1 MTRFDATLKKR
12 TDRRNRRHDFPELKF
27 VQDGGFTGGIETNL
41 CTFSARVRKK
51 NESLRSVH
59 RETKEIPRNRPK
71 TRAQNSTLSK
81 RRDPA
86 TKRGGRCSIASDLP
100 AREFDPAFSSGRGAL
115 RPPARALGV
124 CNSNPILSPFIY
136 TSSSIIEMPFDLTTS
151 NPLLST
157 RRKKRLFRDRQKQ
170 NLAHHQ
176 NAHLFLRKETLEQ
189 FRERDPHGVV
199 CVCF

>member
-1 MTRFDATLKKR
+1 MDTSQDAQNHRRTKRGRALTRFDATLKKR

-86 TKRGGRCSIASDLP
+86 TTRGGRCSTASDLP
-100 AREFDPAFSSGRGAL
+100 AREFYPRLFVRPRCPSTTRASVGR
-115 RPPARALGV
+115 V
-124 CNSNPILSPFIY
+124 QFK
-136 TSSSIIEMPFDLTTS
+136 S
-151 NPLLST
+151 NPLSLYIYIIIHH
-157 RRKKRLFRDRQKQ
+157 RDAVR
-170 NLAHHQ
+170 
-176 NAHLFLRKETLEQ
+176 FDDE
-189 FRERDPHGVV
+189 
-199 CVCF
+199 